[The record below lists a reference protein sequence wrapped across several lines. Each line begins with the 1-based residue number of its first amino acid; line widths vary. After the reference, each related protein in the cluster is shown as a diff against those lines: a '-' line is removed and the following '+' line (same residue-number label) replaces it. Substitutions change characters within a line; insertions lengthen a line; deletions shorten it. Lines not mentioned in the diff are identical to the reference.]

1 MAKRT
6 REAGNAKGKGEQR
19 TTPASIPQIHR
30 PEVGESSRSA
40 ADRVNGPSKRA
51 RRSAIVPNSEGDD
64 DENLY
69 SDEHQTNDGDAAAA
83 VIPDTGGKYVDPD
96 NADVEYQEEPIE
108 DDLDEEFDP
117 EAIEAIEME
126 GIRPDEEIEDLSA
139 LFDGDDDEEVE
150 EDSDDEEDDD
160 TQSVASEHV
169 DVDDDTTNEYMERF
183 HIRVSEIIK
192 TFFSIATEAGDIP
205 ESATLFRALQQ
216 HDQTELL
223 EEVISLF
230 PKRVRVLLG
239 GTERMTVAML
249 ARHLSRPKKGVSI
262 YWVLES
268 YPQEALRT
276 SCGD

>member
-239 GTERMTVAML
+239 GTERAAFMA
-249 ARHLSRPKKGVSI
+249 S
-262 YWVLES
+262 W
-268 YPQEALRT
+268 LRT
-276 SCGD
+276 RVLVQHILGARIISAGGS

>member
-169 DVDDDTTNEYMERF
+169 DVDDDTTSMNALINEDYIILTMHIDEYMERF

-205 ESATLFRALQQ
+205 ESATLFRAL
-216 HDQTELL
+216 
-223 EEVISLF
+223 
-230 PKRVRVLLG
+230 
-239 GTERMTVAML
+239 
-249 ARHLSRPKKGVSI
+249 
-262 YWVLES
+262 
-268 YPQEALRT
+268 
-276 SCGD
+276 